1 MPRYRIHR
9 MKETPREN
17 FRWAAHTG
25 GLAVVKPKDYDFS
38 GDVEAGTPYA
48 AWKQLSGTGKDLR
61 AGDLL
66 EAVTPEGSQ
75 GELMIAKYI
84 GFEPA
89 TWWVPEPKVEGSGAI
104 EAGGTAFP
112 ISASGADAK
121 EAPAH

>member
-25 GLAVVKPKDYDFS
+25 GLAVVRPKDYDS
-38 GDVEAGTPYA
+38 NGEIEAASPYA
-48 AWKQLSGTGKDLR
+48 AWKLLSASGTVLR
-61 AGDLL
+61 TGDLL
-66 EAVTPEGSQ
+66 EAITPEGTP

-89 TWWVPEPKVEGSGAI
+89 TWWAPEPKAASSAAL
-104 EAGGTAFP
+104 EADGGETPPLAEP
-112 ISASGADAK
+112 PPRS
-121 EAPAH
+121 APANS